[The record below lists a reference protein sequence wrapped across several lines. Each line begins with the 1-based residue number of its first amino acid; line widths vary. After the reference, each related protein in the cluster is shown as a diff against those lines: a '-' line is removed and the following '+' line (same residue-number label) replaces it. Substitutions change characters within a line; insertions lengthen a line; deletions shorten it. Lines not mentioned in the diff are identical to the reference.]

1 MSFTKFCL
9 FSISSVFAVKTRKE
23 AKRMATM
30 DTIAATKARIE
41 EMKTLVEDRR
51 ARTTEY
57 ATIIS
62 QQIDAL
68 AACEVKREKDTE
80 RREEIEEAISWY
92 NKVLGFRIES
102 GHGVKFVFTNINLKN
117 PKEEYCFTIRHENN
131 VYSLLDCDPLL
142 NATEELISEL
152 NKNNGLFKFVRT
164 MREKFQE
171 AAGCGTFPQ
180 VMHLDEDLS
189 TISVSASVPSV
200 STDSRGESPT
210 IQKELQPGE
219 TNRYPKKVNKGREGK
234 PALMSPAS
242 ASYLRRSPRFKVKT
256 RLRLYRKTAYPKDI
270 FWPFSNAYKEELFSP
285 MYLAQSEY

>member
-1 MSFTKFCL
+1 MQSRAEDSVRAKMEELRLVCDKEISIQTHRLDTAVSSFKKSLDLIKAKGHDTAQTQAKIGTL
-9 FSISSVFAVKTRKE
+9 KAQLREVEDDLVKALAVKTRKE

-41 EMKTLVEDRR
+41 EIKTLVEDRR

-62 QQIDAL
+62 QQID
-68 AACEVKREKDTE
+68 V
-80 RREEIEEAISWY
+80 
-92 NKVLGFRIES
+92 
-102 GHGVKFVFTNINLKN
+102 
-117 PKEEYCFTIRHENN
+117 
-131 VYSLLDCDPLL
+131 LDCDPLL

-210 IQKELQPGE
+210 IQKELQAGE

-242 ASYLRRSPRFKVKT
+242 ASYLRRSPRFKIEIYT
-256 RLRLYRKTAYPKDI
+256 GPIT
-270 FWPFSNAYKEELFSP
+270 
-285 MYLAQSEY
+285 